1 VELWRKLGCVSAV
14 LVWVA
19 LGFPFV
25 FALAWSG
32 AHCDPV
38 PQCQRANEWHFGL
51 ILATLAA
58 LAGLTAFAVARGLSR
73 LALRREDEGASAG
86 FFTLAIFLALTGTA
100 IVIVA
105 AYAVL
110 DRVI

>member
-1 VELWRKLGCVSAV
+1 
-14 LVWVA
+14 
-19 LGFPFV
+19 
-25 FALAWSG
+25 
-32 AHCDPV
+32 
-38 PQCQRANEWHFGL
+38 
-51 ILATLAA
+51 
-58 LAGLTAFAVARGLSR
+58 
-73 LALRREDEGASAG
+73 LRREDEGASAG